1 MEPLVIYLA
10 RWRFILLAL
19 LMLPFSLAGLFM
31 LTIDELVS
39 RVMGFGFLVLFGGF
53 TVFAL
58 VKIVQHKPVITLSDA
73 GIEDTRLKIGVIPW
87 SEVVQAYELPYLWYK
102 NVQVLVRHPEQFKQR
117 QPWLTRTLGELNAM
131 SGWSPF
137 VLMTANTST
146 SASVVVDYI
155 CRQLVRHW
163 PTAPDA
169 PTRPVLAEEEGG
181 Y

>member
-19 LMLPFSLAGLFM
+19 LMLPLSLLGLFM
-31 LTIDELVS
+31 LTIDELES
-39 RVMGFGFLVLFGGF
+39 RIFGFGLLVFFGGF
-53 TVFAL
+53 AVFAIIKL
-58 VKIVQHKPVITLSDA
+58 IQRKAVITLSDA
-73 GIEDTRLKIGVIPW
+73 GIEDTRLKTGVIPW

-102 NVQVLVRHPEQFKQR
+102 NVQVLVRNPELFKQR
-117 QPWLTRTLGELNAM
+117 QPWLTRSMGELNAL

-137 VLMTANTST
+137 VLMTANTDT
-146 SASVVVDYI
+146 AAGVVVDYI

-163 PTAPDA
+163 PAAPEA
-169 PTRPVLAEEEGG
+169 PARSVSAEEGE